1 MSSMFAPPKLRY
13 QAEVNRR
20 KFWRRL
26 PMLLLGVG
34 GAAGAYWAL
43 SYSARRGDVTV
54 DGWLLDIGRLV
65 AAVLAG
71 YLAVL
76 AGLCLYRALTRRN
89 ERIKVFDKGFTWRRM
104 GRVYKYSWSQIDVL
118 REGAGGIYLR
128 RRPLLTWGKH
138 RLMMD
143 DNKVF
148 TFKPTHGDPRR
159 FIAAVRRPVADVTG
173 QRMASTLRE
182 ESPVVLTK
190 GLTVFPG
197 GIEARRKEIPWSRVN
212 VVVKGGT
219 LRVQQKRADGR
230 FKTVARYRVSSID
243 NLGGFMELAYTTI
256 RNHQPERFGKKRE
269 TAELPRA
276 KMAAKPQAAKTRATR
291 S

>member
-1 MSSMFAPPKLRY
+1 MPGLFEPPKLRY
-13 QAEVNRR
+13 QTEVNRR
-20 KFWRRL
+20 RFWRRFPL
-26 PMLLLGVG
+26 LLLGVG

-43 SYSARRGDVTV
+43 AYSARRGDVPV
-54 DGWLLDIGRLV
+54 DGLLLDVGRLI

-89 ERIKVFDKGFTWRRM
+89 ERIKVFDKGFTWRRL
-104 GRVYKYSWSQIDVL
+104 GRVHKYSWNQVDVL

-128 RRPLLTWGKH
+128 RKPLLTWGTH

-159 FIAAVRRPVADVTG
+159 FISAVRRPVADITG

-182 ESPVVLTK
+182 EAPVVLTK

-212 VVVKGGT
+212 VVVKRGQ
-219 LRVQQKRADGR
+219 LQVQQKAADGR
-230 FKTVARYRVSSID
+230 FKTVARYPVGAVD

-256 RNHQPERFGKKRE
+256 RNHQPERFARKRD
-269 TAELPRA
+269 TAELPRV
-276 KMAAKPQAAKTRATR
+276 KPKPSARATR
-291 S
+291 G